1 MQGWNNGRCL
11 GKDRGIWISEKTLKL
26 FNEIQSLLKV
36 RATWPELVGAQ
47 ELWSDICGNWWGPN

>member
-11 GKDRGIWISEKTLKL
+11 GKDRGIRIPEKTLKL

-36 RATWPELVGAQ
+36 RVTWPDLVGAQ
-47 ELWSDICGNWWGPN
+47 ELWSDLCESWWKPN